1 MNSTRT
7 ALKIH
12 LVLFLL
18 GVWSILAPPVHAQP
32 QTLTGW
38 FSFTVAD
45 YPTESGLVSET
56 TYSLTED
63 SGERHELLIDID
75 LMRPLGG
82 PVALNRK
89 RVTVEGEWE
98 PGGAAATEQF
108 RVSSIE
114 LAAVSDGT
122 AAFDSSQDRPPPLAS
137 SLHAQVT
144 GSQAWVTILCR
155 FADAPAVT
163 PYPVRHY
170 ERLMGASYPGLD
182 HYWKEVSYGNIP
194 DLRGSRVVGWYNL
207 PQPQSYYQ
215 GAESYEREKILEDCT
230 AAADADVFFP
240 DFEGFNLAFNL
251 NFDSSIRLY
260 NAARGGGRFLTL
272 DGQTRFWGVTWLPEW
287 THEKQDTWAHEMGHA
302 FGLQHSSGPYD
313 ETYDSEWDVMSGG
326 SLFFLIP
333 AMATWACTPSPTTKI
348 F

>member
-1 MNSTRT
+1 MRPNRLS
-7 ALKIH
+7 ASVKIH
-12 LVLFLL
+12 LFLFLL
-18 GVWSILAPPVHAQP
+18 GTCLVLALPATAQD

-45 YPTESGLVSET
+45 SLSESGLVSET

-98 PGGAAATEQF
+98 QGESAATEQF
-108 RVSSIE
+108 RANSIE
-114 LAAVSDGT
+114 LAASQAET
-122 AAFDSSQDRPPPLAS
+122 AAPAS

-170 ERLMGASYPGLD
+170 ERLMGAAYPGLD
-182 HYWKEVSYGNIP
+182 PLLERSLLREHL

-207 PQPQSYYQ
+207 PQPRSNYVSTDED
-215 GAESYEREKILEDCT
+215 GEK
-230 AAADADVFFP
+230 
-240 DFEGFNLAFNL
+240 
-251 NFDSSIRLY
+251 
-260 NAARGGGRFLTL
+260 
-272 DGQTRFWGVTWLPEW
+272 
-287 THEKQDTWAHEMGHA
+287 
-302 FGLQHSSGPYD
+302 GL
-313 ETYDSEWDVMSGG
+313 
-326 SLFFLIP
+326 
-333 AMATWACTPSPTTKI
+333 
-348 F
+348 